1 MATATKAKRRSIEH
15 QSLEEFWQE
24 VEQLA
29 AGPVTTVGNW
39 SFPQILRHL
48 RMVIIASLEG
58 FPIQFPWILR
68 RTAGPVMKWYVLR
81 HPMPAGFKAPKS
93 AQSLMPSEDVE
104 LPQEIRALRAALDR
118 YRNETPIAEHPI
130 FGKMSQADWDRL
142 HNRHN
147 ALHMS
152 FVLPGTEESQPA

>member
-1 MATATKAKRRSIEH
+1 MATATKAKRRDLEYP
-15 QSLEEFWQE
+15 SLEEFWQD

-39 SFPQILRHL
+39 SFPQILWHL
-48 RMVIIASLEG
+48 RMVMIASLEG
-58 FPIQFPWILR
+58 FPVQYPWIVR
-68 RTAGPVMKWYVLR
+68 RTLGPVMKWYVR
-81 HPMPAGFKAPKS
+81 RNKMPAGFKAPKS
-93 AQSLMPSEDVE
+93 AQSLMPPEDVD
-104 LPQEIRALRAALDR
+104 LPQEMEALRAALDR
-118 YRNETPIAEHPI
+118 YQKETPIAEHPI

-152 FVLPGTEESQPA
+152 FVLPRTEESQPV